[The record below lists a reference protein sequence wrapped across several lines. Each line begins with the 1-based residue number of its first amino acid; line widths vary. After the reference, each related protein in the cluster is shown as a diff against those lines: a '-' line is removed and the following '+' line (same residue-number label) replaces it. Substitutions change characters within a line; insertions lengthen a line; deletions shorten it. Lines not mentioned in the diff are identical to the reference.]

1 MDNIIIMGA
10 AGRDFHNFNTY
21 FRDNPDYRVV
31 AFTANQIPGI
41 ENRTYPSSLC
51 GKMYPEGIPILHE
64 CNLSEI
70 IEQYNVD
77 QVVFSYSDI
86 SHEDVMHKA
95 SLVLSCGA
103 DFRLLGPENTMIA
116 SSLPVI
122 AVTGVRTGTG
132 KSQTSKYICQMLIA
146 LGKKVSVIR
155 HPMPYG
161 DLEKQAVQK
170 FSTYKDLRIHNCT
183 IEEREEYEPYI
194 ELGMSVYAG
203 IDYEKILRK
212 AELESDVI
220 VWDGGN
226 NDLPFY
232 FPDLHIVVADP
243 HRPGDEQKFH
253 PGEANLRMADAVII
267 NKVDSAADGDVEAVR
282 ASVLSLNPDVEL
294 VLANS
299 IISVEDGEVLREK
312 SVLVVEDG
320 PTLTHGNMP
329 YGAGFLAAKMYG
341 GVPVDPRV
349 YATGS
354 IADTFQKWSHLE
366 SVLPAMGYSE
376 GQINDLEKTI
386 NNTPADLVLIGTP
399 IDLARFIDIKKPTL
413 RARYVLQEVQPLL
426 EDIVKRVL

>member
-41 ENRTYPSSLC
+41 ENRIYPSSLC
-51 GKMYPEGIPILHE
+51 GKMYPEGIPIVHE

-170 FSTYKDLRIHNCT
+170 FSTYEDLRIHNCT

-203 IDYEKILRK
+203 VDYEKILRK

-253 PGEANLRMADAVII
+253 PGEANLRMADVVVI
-267 NKVDSAADGDVEAVR
+267 NKVDSAAEDDVEAVR
-282 ASVLSLNPDVEL
+282 ASVLALNPGAEL

-299 IISVEDGEVLREK
+299 IISVENSELLKD
-312 SVLVVEDG
+312 SNVLVVEDG

-329 YGAGFLAAKMYG
+329 YGAGFLAVKMYG
-341 GVPVDPRV
+341 GIPVDPRD
-349 YATGS
+349 YASGS

-366 SVLPAMGYSE
+366 NVLPAMGYSE
-376 GQINDLEKTI
+376 DQINDLKSTI